1 MKSQALRDNFATD
14 HTVAPKHLKNN
25 ADKPIEETMQP
36 KSKMDES
43 DEVEKGLVAM
53 IFEIVL
59 LFSVLSVDNPHI
71 HFALGLY
78 IYYKVTVAKR
88 RSTVQLTLTGC
99 P

>member
-1 MKSQALRDNFATD
+1 MKSQALGDNFATD
-14 HTVAPKHLKNN
+14 HTVAPRHLQNN
-25 ADKPIEETMQP
+25 AHRPIEETKQQ

-43 DEVEKGLVAM
+43 DKGLVA

-59 LFSVLSVDNPHI
+59 LFSVLSVDDPHI

-78 IYYKVTVAKR
+78 IYYKVAVAKR